1 MLVYNRYFTI
11 GKYSHFFKN
20 MNRKKILFF
29 LLVFLSVPLTLSAEK
44 LSQGIVPYK
53 AQKDKGSI
61 YGILN
66 CKGSTNVGR
75 LLDVWI
81 PAFKR
86 IYPDV
91 KSNMK
96 FRGSSEAIVGL
107 MEGNTTIGATSR
119 PISKNEL
126 NKFIKQ
132 KGYAPIEI
140 KVALDAIAIY
150 VYRLNPLNT
159 ITLDKLDAIFS
170 KNPKRTS
177 LAPITN
183 WKSINGKDEKI
194 DIYLFDKKS
203 GSRAYFQ
210 KKVMLKEEYNQ
221 ENIVSD
227 NFVNNEEIIE
237 KIAKDYNGIGF
248 ASVDIQDFRVKR
260 LAISKR
266 EHYPIYAPTDKN
278 IKNGSYPLT
287 RFFYIYLDVPPDMPI
302 PPLIYEFCKFILSY
316 DGQNIVLK
324 NGGLPLSPKQIGIE
338 LSKIRSR

>member
-1 MLVYNRYFTI
+1 MVNH
-11 GKYSHFFKN
+11 GHFLKN
-20 MNRKKILFF
+20 FNNKKKLFF
-29 LLVFLSVPLTLSAEK
+29 LLYCLSTPLTLSAEK
-44 LSQGIVPYK
+44 LSQGIVPYM

-61 YGILN
+61 YGVLN
-66 CKGSTNVGR
+66 CKGSTNVGK
-75 LLDVWI
+75 LLEQWI
-81 PAFKR
+81 PAFQK

-91 KSNMK
+91 KFNMN
-96 FRGSSEAIVGL
+96 FRGSSEAIIGL

-119 PISKNEL
+119 PISNAEL
-126 NKFIKQ
+126 ESFIGL

-140 KVALDAIAIY
+140 KVALDAIALY
-150 VYRLNPLNT
+150 VYRLNPLKT

-170 KNPKRTS
+170 KNPQRSS
-177 LAPITN
+177 LAPLTN
-183 WKSINGKDEKI
+183 WKSINGNDEKI
-194 DIYLFDKKS
+194 NIYLFDKNS

-210 KKVMLKEEYNQ
+210 KKIMLKEAYNQ
-221 ENIVSD
+221 DNIVSD
-227 NFVNNEEIIE
+227 NFVENEEIID
-237 KIAKDYNGIGF
+237 KIANDYNGIGF

-266 EHYPIYAPTDKN
+266 EHYPIYAPNDKN

-324 NGGLPLSPKQIGIE
+324 SGGLPLRPQQIGIE
-338 LSKIRSR
+338 LSKIRSK